1 MRRNLLAGAFGASVF
16 TCALVAAP
24 AAFADVAPALPTQ
37 PTPALRDAEVVAR
50 ELPRSADAALN
61 AGLAAAERDDLGFA
75 VLWLERAALL
85 APLDRE
91 VEDALQAA
99 HREARRV
106 RAERFASGTL
116 VEGEPPSLFWW
127 RFLQSISVG
136 ALAGALLV
144 SNTLG
149 FAVLGLARRQPEG
162 ARRDVM
168 HVAAALLLTLA
179 VAAAATWSLRSGVAG
194 RVDPAIVLDA
204 DARGRA
210 APDEL
215 APLRTQPELFAG
227 AVVLVEEERG
237 SWRRVRLINNESIW
251 LDVSD
256 VERILTF

>member
-1 MRRNLLAGAFGASVF
+1 MTSPRLQAALYAATLTS
-16 TCALVAAP
+16 ALVAASG
-24 AAFADVAPALPTQ
+24 AWADVAPSLPTQ
-37 PTPALRDAEVVAR
+37 STPALQDAEAIAR

-61 AGLAAAERDDLGFA
+61 AGLAAAERDDLGNA

-91 VEDALQAA
+91 IEDALQAA

-127 RFLQSISVG
+127 RFLQAIGVG
-136 ALAGALLV
+136 ALATTLLAC
-144 SNTLG
+144 NALG
-149 FAVLGLARRQPEG
+149 FALLGAARRAAEG

-168 HVAAALLLTLA
+168 HVAAALFRT
-179 VAAAATWSLRSGVAG
+179 AAAASAGIWSMREVLAV

-204 DARGRA
+204 EPRGRA

-215 APLRTQPELFAG
+215 APMRTQPELFAG
-227 AVVLVEEERG
+227 AVVLVEEVRG
-237 SWRRVRLINNESIW
+237 PWRRVRLISDESVW
-251 LDVSD
+251 LDASSI
-256 VERILTF
+256 ERIREP